1 MSDKEQISPQPQVMQ
16 PNDPLVQKLNKLSV
30 KFNAKQM
37 LEQEASEAINE
48 YVNLAQQTI
57 MGLRKEIEGL
67 KAKTTRE
74 KFPKEEIK
82 Q

>member
-1 MSDKEQISPQPQVMQ
+1 MSDKAQISPQPQVMQ

-67 KAKTTRE
+67 KAKI
-74 KFPKEEIK
+74 PKEEIK

>member
-1 MSDKEQISPQPQVMQ
+1 MSNNIQPQT
-16 PNDPLVQKLNKLSV
+16 NDPLVQKLNKLSV

-57 MGLRKEIEGL
+57 MALRKELEEV
-67 KAKTTRE
+67 KAKL
-74 KFPKEEIK
+74 PKVETSTK
-82 Q
+82 VK

>member
-1 MSDKEQISPQPQVMQ
+1 MSEKSISPNPQPQPMQ
-16 PNDPLVQKLNKLSV
+16 PNDPLMQKLNKLSV

-57 MGLRKEIEGL
+57 MALRKELEEV
-67 KAKTTRE
+67 KAKL
-74 KFPKEEIK
+74 PKEEPSK
-82 Q
+82 KVK

>member
-1 MSDKEQISPQPQVMQ
+1 MSDKAQISPQPQAMQ
-16 PNDPLVQKLNKLSV
+16 QNDPIVQKLNKLSV

-37 LEQEASEAINE
+37 LEQEALEAINE

-67 KAKTTRE
+67 KAKI
-74 KFPKEEIK
+74 PKEEIK

>member
-1 MSDKEQISPQPQVMQ
+1 MSDKAQISPQPQVMQ
-16 PNDPLVQKLNKLSV
+16 QNDPLVQKLNKLSV

-57 MGLRKEIEGL
+57 MALRKELEEV
-67 KAKTTRE
+67 KAKL
-74 KFPKEEIK
+74 PKVETSTK
-82 Q
+82 VK

>member
-1 MSDKEQISPQPQVMQ
+1 
-16 PNDPLVQKLNKLSV
+16 
-30 KFNAKQM
+30 M

-67 KAKTTRE
+67 KAKI
-74 KFPKEEIK
+74 PKEEIK